1 MERIGEEQKMTV
13 KEVADVLGCKPDTVQ
28 KIARRLEEEGCIA
41 RIEIRPDFS
50 KALLLNVE
58 QVQKIKEN
66 LVPRTL
72 DMKVQGEKAVTE
84 IEKQQTIILAMQ
96 YLQENLDAMKERA
109 IKAERKNAILMHV
122 SKTYTA
128 GEIAKELGMRSAQE
142 LNQALADKGIQYK
155 QNGTW
160 LPTADNSSCGY
171 FEIKQQELESGK
183 VIYDRRITQTGREFI
198 LSLFEEGER

>member
-1 MERIGEEQKMTV
+1 MKRSEEQKMTV
-13 KEVADVLGCKPDTVQ
+13 KEVADVLGYESETLRKKVKELFPESV
-28 KIARRLEEEGCIA
+28 ENG
-41 RIEIRPDFS
+41 
-50 KALLLNVE
+50 KATMLSEL
-58 QVQKIKEN
+58 QVVKLKEN
-66 LVPRTL
+66 LFPRTPAL
-72 DMKVQGEKAVTE
+72 KSGVENAVTE
-84 IEKQQTIILAMQ
+84 IEKQQTIMLAMQ
-96 YLQENLDAMKERA
+96 YLQENLIAMKERA

-198 LSLFEEGER
+198 LSLFEGGK

>member
-1 MERIGEEQKMTV
+1 MKRIGEEQTMTV
-13 KEVADVLGCKPDTVQ
+13 KEVATALGVSARTIQKHASRLDLTKNGKVTKLNEKEVVEIKKKIGKQDLALSCK
-28 KIARRLEEEGCIA
+28 
-41 RIEIRPDFS
+41 
-50 KALLLNVE
+50 VE
-58 QVQKIKEN
+58 S
-66 LVPRTL
+66 
-72 DMKVQGEKAVTE
+72 AVTDL
-84 IEKQQTIILAMQ
+84 EKEQTIALAMQ
-96 YLQENLDAMKERA
+96 YLQENLIAMKERA
-109 IKAERKNAILMHV
+109 IKAERKNAVLMHV
-122 SKTYTA
+122 TKTYTA

-198 LSLFEEGER
+198 LSLFEGR

>member
-1 MERIGEEQKMTV
+1 MDKMTV
-13 KEVADVLGCKPDTVQ
+13 KEVAEAIGTAESTIRNKAKELYPETVENGKPTLLTEQQVY
-28 KIARRLEEEGCIA
+28 
-41 RIEIRPDFS
+41 EIK
-50 KALLLNVE
+50 KA
-58 QVQKIKEN
+58 I
-66 LVPRTL
+66 VPRDLTL
-72 DMKVQGEKAVTE
+72 KSKLESAVTE
-84 IEKQQTIILAMQ
+84 IEKQQTIMLAMQ
-96 YLQENLDAMKERA
+96 YLQENLIAMKERA

-128 GEIAKELGMRSAQE
+128 GEIAKEIGMRSAQE

-160 LPTADNSSCGY
+160 LPTAENSSCGY

-198 LSLFEEGER
+198 LSLFEGGK

>member
-1 MERIGEEQKMTV
+1 MKRIGEEQKMTV

-28 KIARRLEEEGCIA
+28 KIARRLEKEGCIA

-72 DMKVQGEKAVTE
+72 DMKVQGENAVTE
-84 IEKQQTIILAMQ
+84 IEKQQTIMLAMQ

-198 LSLFEEGER
+198 LSLFEGGK

>member
-1 MERIGEEQKMTV
+1 MKRIGEEQTMTV
-13 KEVADVLGCKPDTVQ
+13 KEVADVLGYEKDYLRKKVKELFPDSVQ
-28 KIARRLEEEGCIA
+28 NGKET
-41 RIEIRPDFS
+41 
-50 KALLLNVE
+50 LLNE
-58 QVQKIKEN
+58 NQVFILKNK

-72 DMKVQGEKAVTE
+72 DMKVQGENAVTE
-84 IEKQQTIILAMQ
+84 IEKQQTIMLAMQ
-96 YLQENLDAMKERA
+96 YLQENLVAMKERA

-122 SKTYTA
+122 TKTYTA

-183 VIYDRRITQTGREFI
+183 VIYDRKITQTGREFI
-198 LSLFEEGER
+198 LSLFERR

>member
-1 MERIGEEQKMTV
+1 MKRSEEQKMTV
-13 KEVADVLGCKPDTVQ
+13 KEVADVLGYEKDYLRKKVKELFPETVQ
-28 KIARRLEEEGCIA
+28 NGKETV
-41 RIEIRPDFS
+41 
-50 KALLLNVE
+50 LNE
-58 QVQKIKEN
+58 NQVFILKNK

-72 DMKVQGEKAVTE
+72 DMKVQGENAVTE
-84 IEKQQTIILAMQ
+84 IEKQQTIMLAMQ
-96 YLQENLDAMKERA
+96 YLQENLIAMKERA

-198 LSLFEEGER
+198 LSLFEGGK

>member
-198 LSLFEEGER
+198 LSLFEGGN

>member
-1 MERIGEEQKMTV
+1 MKRIGEEQKMTV
-13 KEVADVLGCKPDTVQ
+13 KEVADVLGYEKDYLRKKVKELFPETVQ
-28 KIARRLEEEGCIA
+28 NGKETV
-41 RIEIRPDFS
+41 
-50 KALLLNVE
+50 LNE
-58 QVQKIKEN
+58 NQVFILKNK

-72 DMKVQGEKAVTE
+72 DMKVQGENAVTE
-84 IEKQQTIILAMQ
+84 IEKQQTIMLAMQ

>member
-1 MERIGEEQKMTV
+1 MKRIGEEQKMTV

-72 DMKVQGEKAVTE
+72 DMKVQGENAVTE
-84 IEKQQTIILAMQ
+84 IEKQQTIMLAMQ

-122 SKTYTA
+122 TKTYTA

-142 LNQALADKGIQYK
+142 LNQSLADKGIQYK

-160 LPTADNSSCGY
+160 LPTAYNSSCGY

-198 LSLFEEGER
+198 LSLFEGGK

>member
-13 KEVADVLGCKPDTVQ
+13 KEVADVLGYEPETLRKKVKELFPESV
-28 KIARRLEEEGCIA
+28 
-41 RIEIRPDFS
+41 EIG
-50 KALLLNVE
+50 KATMLSEL
-58 QVQKIKEN
+58 QVVKLKEN
-66 LVPRTL
+66 LFPRTPAL
-72 DMKVQGEKAVTE
+72 KSGVENAVTDL
-84 IEKQQTIILAMQ
+84 EKQQTIILAMQ
-96 YLQENLDAMKERA
+96 YLQENLVAMKERA

-128 GEIAKELGMRSAQE
+128 GEVAKELGMRSAQE

>member
-1 MERIGEEQKMTV
+1 MKRIGEEQTMTV
-13 KEVADVLGCKPDTVQ
+13 KEVADVLGYEKDYLRKKVKELFPDSVQNGKETV
-28 KIARRLEEEGCIA
+28 
-41 RIEIRPDFS
+41 
-50 KALLLNVE
+50 LNE
-58 QVQKIKEN
+58 NQVFILKNK

-72 DMKVQGEKAVTE
+72 DMKVQGENAVTE
-84 IEKQQTIILAMQ
+84 IEKQQTIMLAMQ
-96 YLQENLDAMKERA
+96 YLQENLVAMKERA
-109 IKAERKNAILMHV
+109 IKAERKNAILIHV

-198 LSLFEEGER
+198 LSLFEGGN

>member
-72 DMKVQGEKAVTE
+72 EMKVQGEKAVTE

-96 YLQENLDAMKERA
+96 YLQETLDAMKERA

-128 GEIAKELGMRSAQE
+128 GEIAKEIGMRSAQE

-155 QNGTW
+155 QNGYLVTY
-160 LPTADNSSCGY
+160 SRQ
-171 FEIKQQELESGK
+171 FFM
-183 VIYDRRITQTGREFI
+183 RIF
-198 LSLFEEGER
+198 

>member
-1 MERIGEEQKMTV
+1 MKRIGEEQKMTV
-13 KEVADVLGCKPDTVQ
+13 KEVANAIGYESETLRKKVKELFP
-28 KIARRLEEEGCIA
+28 E
-41 RIEIRPDFS
+41 S
-50 KALLLNVE
+50 VE
-58 QVQKIKEN
+58 NGKTTMLSELQVVKLKEN
-66 LVPRTL
+66 LFPRTPAL
-72 DMKVQGEKAVTE
+72 KSGVENAVTE

-96 YLQENLDAMKERA
+96 YLQENLIAMKERA
-109 IKAERKNAILMHV
+109 INAERKNAILMHV

-198 LSLFEEGER
+198 LSLFEGGKQ

>member
-13 KEVADVLGCKPDTVQ
+13 KEVATALGVSVRTIQ
-28 KIARRLEEEGCIA
+28 KHASRLDLTKNGKITKLNEKEV
-41 RIEIRPDFS
+41 IEIKKKIGKQDL
-50 KALLLNVE
+50 ALSYKVE
-58 QVQKIKEN
+58 S
-66 LVPRTL
+66 
-72 DMKVQGEKAVTE
+72 AVTDL
-84 IEKQQTIILAMQ
+84 EKEQTIALAMQ
-96 YLQENLDAMKERA
+96 YLQENLIAMKERA

-142 LNQALADKGIQYK
+142 LNQSLADKGIQYK

-171 FEIKQQELESGK
+171 FEIKQQELDSGK

-198 LSLFEEGER
+198 LSLFEGR

>member
-1 MERIGEEQKMTV
+1 MKRIGEEQKMTV
-13 KEVADVLGCKPDTVQ
+13 KEVAEAIGTAESTIRNKAKELYPETVENGKPTLLTEQQVY
-28 KIARRLEEEGCIA
+28 
-41 RIEIRPDFS
+41 EI
-50 KALLLNVE
+50 K
-58 QVQKIKEN
+58 KTI
-66 LVPRTL
+66 VPRDLTL
-72 DMKVQGEKAVTE
+72 KSKLESAVTE

-96 YLQENLDAMKERA
+96 YLQENLVAMKERA

-122 SKTYTA
+122 TKTYTA
-128 GEIAKELGMRSAQE
+128 GEVAKEIGMRSAQE

-198 LSLFEEGER
+198 LSLFAGR

>member
-1 MERIGEEQKMTV
+1 MERIGEEQTMSV
-13 KEVADVLGCKPDTVQ
+13 KEVADVLGYEPETLRKKVKELFPESVE
-28 KIARRLEEEGCIA
+28 KG
-41 RIEIRPDFS
+41 
-50 KALLLNVE
+50 KATMLSEL
-58 QVQKIKEN
+58 QVVKLKEN
-66 LVPRTL
+66 LFPRTPAL
-72 DMKVQGEKAVTE
+72 KSGVENAVTE
-84 IEKQQTIILAMQ
+84 IEKQQTIMLAMQ
-96 YLQENLDAMKERA
+96 YLQENLIAMKERA

>member
-1 MERIGEEQKMTV
+1 MKRIGEEQKMTV
-13 KEVADVLGCKPDTVQ
+13 KEVANAIGYKSETLRKKVKELFPESVENG
-28 KIARRLEEEGCIA
+28 
-41 RIEIRPDFS
+41 
-50 KALLLNVE
+50 KATMLSEL
-58 QVQKIKEN
+58 QVVKLKEN
-66 LVPRTL
+66 LLPRTPAL
-72 DMKVQGEKAVTE
+72 KSGVENAVTE

-96 YLQENLDAMKERA
+96 YLQESLIDMKERA

-183 VIYDRRITQTGREFI
+183 VIFDRRITQTGREFI
-198 LSLFEEGER
+198 LSLFEGGKK

>member
-1 MERIGEEQKMTV
+1 MKRIGEEQTMTV
-13 KEVADVLGCKPDTVQ
+13 KEVADVLGYEKDYLRKKVKELFPDSVQNGKETV
-28 KIARRLEEEGCIA
+28 
-41 RIEIRPDFS
+41 
-50 KALLLNVE
+50 LNE
-58 QVQKIKEN
+58 NQVFILKNK

-72 DMKVQGEKAVTE
+72 DMKVQGENAVTE
-84 IEKQQTIILAMQ
+84 IEKQQTIMLAMQ
-96 YLQENLDAMKERA
+96 YLQENLVAMKERA

-122 SKTYTA
+122 TKTYTA

-160 LPTADNSSCGY
+160 LPTAGNSSCGY

-183 VIYDRRITQTGREFI
+183 VIYDRKITQTGREFI
-198 LSLFEEGER
+198 LSLFKAVNNG

>member
-1 MERIGEEQKMTV
+1 MERIGEEQTMTV
-13 KEVADVLGCKPDTVQ
+13 KEVADVLGYEKDYLRKKVKELFPETVQ
-28 KIARRLEEEGCIA
+28 NGKETV
-41 RIEIRPDFS
+41 
-50 KALLLNVE
+50 LNE
-58 QVQKIKEN
+58 NQVFILKNK

-72 DMKVQGEKAVTE
+72 DMKVQGENAVTE
-84 IEKQQTIILAMQ
+84 IEKQQTIMLAMQ

-142 LNQALADKGIQYK
+142 LNQALADKGVQYK

-198 LSLFEEGER
+198 LSLF

>member
-1 MERIGEEQKMTV
+1 MERIGEEQTMTV
-13 KEVADVLGCKPDTVQ
+13 KEVAEALGVDCSSVSRRVKELFPEIVKNGVTTVLDEKQVTEIKSAFLRNGKLGDVAK
-28 KIARRLEEEGCIA
+28 
-41 RIEIRPDFS
+41 
-50 KALLLNVE
+50 VE
-58 QVQKIKEN
+58 N
-66 LVPRTL
+66 
-72 DMKVQGEKAVTE
+72 AVTE
-84 IEKQQTIILAMQ
+84 IEKQQTIMLAMQ
-96 YLQENLDAMKERA
+96 YLQENLIAMKERA

-142 LNQALADKGIQYK
+142 LNQTLADKGIQYK

>member
-1 MERIGEEQKMTV
+1 MKRIGEEQKMTV
-13 KEVADVLGCKPDTVQ
+13 KEVADVLGYEKDYLRKKVKELFPDSVQNGKETV
-28 KIARRLEEEGCIA
+28 
-41 RIEIRPDFS
+41 
-50 KALLLNVE
+50 LNE
-58 QVQKIKEN
+58 NQVFILKNK

-72 DMKVQGEKAVTE
+72 DMKVQGENAVTE

-96 YLQENLDAMKERA
+96 YLQENLVAMKERA

-122 SKTYTA
+122 TKTYTA

-183 VIYDRRITQTGREFI
+183 VIYDRKITQTGREFI
-198 LSLFEEGER
+198 LSLFERR

>member
-1 MERIGEEQKMTV
+1 MKRIGEEQTMTV
-13 KEVADVLGCKPDTVQ
+13 KEVADVLGYEKDYLRKKVKELFPDSVQNGKETV
-28 KIARRLEEEGCIA
+28 
-41 RIEIRPDFS
+41 
-50 KALLLNVE
+50 LNE
-58 QVQKIKEN
+58 NQVFILKNK

-72 DMKVQGEKAVTE
+72 DMKVQGENAVTE
-84 IEKQQTIILAMQ
+84 IEKQQTIMLAMQ
-96 YLQENLDAMKERA
+96 YLQENLVAMKERA

-122 SKTYTA
+122 TKTYTA

-183 VIYDRRITQTGREFI
+183 VIYDRKITQTGREFI
-198 LSLFEEGER
+198 LSLFERR